1 MLDEPNSNL
10 DGSGEEALSNAIAAV
25 KAAGG
30 TVVIIAHRP
39 SMLTYV
45 DKMLLLRNGQVEA
58 FGMREEVTQLI
69 SRPRP
74 IPTPTAG
81 DVLQVRTMNQGA

>member
-1 MLDEPNSNL
+1 VLDEPNSNL

-25 KAAGG
+25 KAADG

-39 SMLTYV
+39 SMLTHV
-45 DKMLLLRNGQVEA
+45 DKILLLRNGQVEA
-58 FGMREEVTQLI
+58 FGMREEVMKLI

-74 IPTPTAG
+74 VPTPAAA
-81 DVLQVRTMNQGA
+81 DALQVGTMNQGG